1 MPIWAIGGVKMAR
14 PRKLNATKKGHRTK
28 EELEQSELR
37 ENSLEQFNKIDV
49 NNIPDDLPED
59 GKKEWLRVV
68 PLLEQLPIAELD
80 YDRIKRYCQLVAL
93 TDDAYRHIMQHGSIN
108 EEGTKRTPQYFNY
121 IDGLKELKSLCGSLG
136 MTIDS
141 RMKLVT
147 PTENQARKSVYDEF
161 GVDDD
166 D

>member
-1 MPIWAIGGVKMAR
+1 MAR
-14 PRKLNATKKGHRTK
+14 PRKLNATKQGNHNK
-28 EELEQSELR
+28 EDLEQQELR
-37 ENSLEQFNKIDV
+37 ENGLSKFNRIDPS
-49 NNIPDDLPED
+49 NIPVDLTED
-59 GKKEWLRVV
+59 GKQEWLRIV

-93 TDDAYRHIMQHGSIN
+93 TDEAYRHIMQFGSIN
-108 EEGTKRTPQYFNY
+108 DEGTKRTPQYFNY
-121 IDGLKELKSLCGSLG
+121 MDGLKELKTLCGQLG

-141 RMKLVT
+141 RMKLVVPT
-147 PTENQARKSVYDEF
+147 PNEQRQSVYDEF

>member
-1 MPIWAIGGVKMAR
+1 MAR

-49 NNIPDDLPED
+49 NNIPEDLPED

-80 YDRIKRYCQLVAL
+80 YDRVKRYCQVV
-93 TDDAYRHIMQHGSIN
+93 GSIN

-121 IDGLKELKSLCGSLG
+121 MDGLKELKSLCGSLG

-147 PTENQARKSVYDEF
+147 PTENQVRKSVYDEF

>member
-1 MPIWAIGGVKMAR
+1 MAR
-14 PRKLNATKKGHRTK
+14 PRKLNAAKVGNHNK
-28 EELEQSELR
+28 EELEQSEMR
-37 ENSLEQFNKIDV
+37 ENSLEQFKKIDAE
-49 NNIPDDLPED
+49 NIPDDLTEN

-68 PLLEQLPIAELD
+68 PLLQQLPIAELD

-93 TDDAYRHIMQHGSIN
+93 TDDAYKHIMTYGTIN
-108 EEGTKRTPQYFNY
+108 DEGTKRTPQYFNY
-121 IDGLKELKSLCGSLG
+121 MDGLKELKSLCGSLG

-141 RMKLVT
+141 RMKLVV
-147 PTENQARKSVYDEF
+147 PSENQVRKSVYDEF

>member
-1 MPIWAIGGVKMAR
+1 MAR
-14 PRKLNATKKGHRTK
+14 PRKLNAAKVGNHNK
-28 EELEQSELR
+28 EELEQSEMR
-37 ENSLEQFNKIDV
+37 ENSLEQFKKIDV
-49 NNIPDDLPED
+49 ENIPNDLTEN

-68 PLLEQLPIAELD
+68 PLLQQLPIAELD

-93 TDDAYRHIMQHGSIN
+93 TDDAYKHIMTYGTIN
-108 EEGTKRTPQYFNY
+108 DEGTKRTPQYFNY
-121 IDGLKELKSLCGSLG
+121 MDGLKELKSLCGSLG

-141 RMKLVT
+141 RMKLVV
-147 PTENQARKSVYDEF
+147 PSENQVRKSVYDEF

>member
-1 MPIWAIGGVKMAR
+1 MPVQAIGGVRMAR
-14 PRKLNATKKGHRTK
+14 PRKLNAAKVGNHNK
-28 EELEQSELR
+28 EELEQSEMR
-37 ENSLEQFNKIDV
+37 ENSLEQFKKIDV
-49 NNIPDDLPED
+49 ENIPGDLTEN

-68 PLLEQLPIAELD
+68 PLLQQLPIAELD

-93 TDDAYRHIMQHGSIN
+93 TDDAYKHIMTYGTIN
-108 EEGTKRTPQYFNY
+108 DEGTKRTPQYFNY
-121 IDGLKELKSLCGSLG
+121 MDGLKELKSLCGSLG

-141 RMKLVT
+141 RMKLVV
-147 PTENQARKSVYDEF
+147 PSENQVRKSVYDEF

>member
-1 MPIWAIGGVKMAR
+1 
-14 PRKLNATKKGHRTK
+14 
-28 EELEQSELR
+28 
-37 ENSLEQFNKIDV
+37 
-49 NNIPDDLPED
+49 
-59 GKKEWLRVV
+59 
-68 PLLEQLPIAELD
+68 
-80 YDRIKRYCQLVAL
+80 
-93 TDDAYRHIMQHGSIN
+93 MQHGPIN

-147 PTENQARKSVYDEF
+147 PTENQVRKSVYDEF

>member
-1 MPIWAIGGVKMAR
+1 MAR
-14 PRKLNATKKGHRTK
+14 PRKLNETKQGHRTK
-28 EELEQSELR
+28 EELEQAEMK
-37 ENSLEQFNKIDV
+37 ENSLKQFHKIDV
-49 NNIPDDLPED
+49 NNIPDDLPKD

-80 YDRIKRYCQLVAL
+80 YDRVKRYCQVVAS
-93 TDDAYRHIMQHGSIN
+93 TDEAYRHIMQFGSIN

-121 IDGLKELKSLCGSLG
+121 MDGLKELKSLCGQLG

-147 PTENQARKSVYDEF
+147 PIQSEVRKSVYDEF
-161 GVDDD
+161 GVDDND
-166 D
+166 

>member
-1 MPIWAIGGVKMAR
+1 MAR
-14 PRKLNATKKGHRTK
+14 PRKLNAAKVGNHNK
-28 EELEQSELR
+28 EELEQSEMR
-37 ENSLEQFNKIDV
+37 ENSLEQFKKIDV
-49 NNIPDDLPED
+49 EKIPDDLTEN

-68 PLLEQLPIAELD
+68 PLLQQLPIAELD

-93 TDDAYRHIMQHGSIN
+93 TDDAYKHIMTYGTIN
-108 EEGTKRTPQYFNY
+108 DEGTKRTPQYFNY
-121 IDGLKELKSLCGSLG
+121 MDGLKELKSLCGSLG

-141 RMKLVT
+141 RMKLVV
-147 PTENQARKSVYDEF
+147 PSENQVRKSVYDEF

>member
-1 MPIWAIGGVKMAR
+1 MAR
-14 PRKLNATKKGHRTK
+14 PRKLNATKQGNHNK
-28 EELEQSELR
+28 EDLEQQELR
-37 ENSLEQFNKIDV
+37 ENGLSKFNRIDPS
-49 NNIPDDLPED
+49 NIPVDLTED
-59 GKKEWLRVV
+59 GKQEWLRIV

-93 TDDAYRHIMQHGSIN
+93 TDEAYRHIMQFGSIN
-108 EEGTKRTPQYFNY
+108 DEGTKRTPQYFNY
-121 IDGLKELKSLCGSLG
+121 MDGLKELKTLCGQLG

-141 RMKLVT
+141 RMKLVVPT
-147 PTENQARKSVYDEF
+147 PNEQRQSIYDEF